1 MSRVGKQPVNI
12 PAGVKASVVEGI
24 VKVEGPRG
32 SLAYKLARGV
42 SAVIEGDTITFAVR
56 GGDKQSV
63 ADYGTARSHVDNM
76 VKGVTEGW
84 KRSLE
89 VNGVGYTASMAGTKL
104 LLKVGF
110 AHDVDIEIPEG
121 VSCQVQRNI
130 IDLMSHDKQLVGNV
144 AAKIRKVRPP
154 EPYLGKGIKYVEEV
168 IKRKAGKTAK

>member
-1 MSRVGKQPVNI
+1 MSRVGRQPVNI
-12 PAGVKASVVEGI
+12 PAGVHASVAEGV

-32 SLAYKLARGV
+32 SLVYKLARGV
-42 SAVIEGDTITFAVR
+42 GVVVDGGAITFAA
-56 GGDKQSV
+56 GGSDKQSS
-63 ADYGTARSHVDNM
+63 ADYGSARAHVNNM

-89 VNGVGYTASMAGTKL
+89 VNGVGYTASLAGTEL

-110 AHDVDIEIPEG
+110 AHDVKMEIPKG
-121 VSCQVQRNI
+121 VSCQVQKNI
-130 IDLMSHDKQLVGNV
+130 IDLVSHDKQLVGNI